1 MYLGKITGN
10 IIVGQSGGPTAAINA
25 SLAGVYK
32 AGKDAGAE
40 KVYGMLHGIQGL
52 LEGKLID
59 LSEKITCDLDL
70 ELLKRTPAAYLGS
83 CRYKLP
89 DYNKDTKDYEKLFQ
103 ILKEQE
109 ISAFFYIGGNDSMDS
124 IRKLSEYGELL
135 KSPIRFIGIPKTIDN
150 DLEITDHTP
159 GYGSAAKFIAASTK
173 EIIRD
178 SLVYNQK
185 NLTIIEIMGRHAGW
199 LTAAAALAKGN
210 DCEGADRIY
219 LPEKD
224 FDKDVFLKDI
234 TALQKEKKS
243 LIIAVSE
250 GIHLADG
257 RFVCELSDKDF
268 YVDEFGHTMLTGAG
282 AYLSALVKREIGC
295 KTRAIELNTLQR
307 CASHIA
313 SLTDIEEAFEV
324 GKRGVIAAAAG
335 VTGVMAVIK
344 RVSDSPYLCT
354 YETHNIK
361 EIANMEKKVPL
372 SWIKEE
378 EDGMS
383 EEFLRYAKPLIM
395 GEVMPVMVNGLPM
408 HLEYVS
414 ER

>member
-1 MYLGKITGN
+1 MQLGKITGN
-10 IIVGQSGGPTAAINA
+10 IVVGQSGGPTAAINS

-32 AGKDAGAE
+32 GGRDAGAK
-40 KVYGMLHGIQGL
+40 KVFGMLHGIQGL

-89 DYNKDTKDYEKLFQ
+89 DYNNDTKDYESVFR
-103 ILKEQE
+103 ILKEWD
-109 ISAFFYIGGNDSMDS
+109 IGAFFYIGGNDSMDT
-124 IRKLSEYGELL
+124 IRKLSEYGELI
-135 KSPIRFIGIPKTIDN
+135 KSPVRFMGIPKTIDN

-159 GYGSAAKFIAASTK
+159 GYGSAAKFIASATK

-199 LTAAAALAKGN
+199 LTAAAALAKGK

-219 LPEKD
+219 LPEKN
-224 FDKDVFLKDI
+224 FDKETFLKDI
-234 TALQKEKKS
+234 SVLQKEKKS
-243 LIIAVSE
+243 LVIAVSE

-257 RFVCELSDKDF
+257 RFICELSDKDF

-282 AYLSALVKREIGC
+282 AYLSALVKKELGC

-324 GKRGVIAAAAG
+324 GKRGVMAAADG
-335 VTGVMAVIK
+335 VSGEMAVIK

-354 YETHNIK
+354 YETHTIK
-361 EIANMEKKVPL
+361 QIANREKKVPL
-372 SWIKEE
+372 NWIKEG
-378 EDGMS
+378 DTGLR
-383 EEFLRYAKPLIM
+383 EEFVQYAKPLIM
-395 GEVMPVMVNGLPM
+395 GEVMPIMVNGLPK
-408 HLEYVS
+408 HLDYVCG
-414 ER
+414 R

>member
-1 MYLGKITGN
+1 MQSGKITGN
-10 IIVGQSGGPTAAINA
+10 IIVGQSGGPTAAINS
-25 SLAGVYK
+25 SLAGVFK
-32 AGKDAGAE
+32 GGREAGAE
-40 KVYGMLHGIQGL
+40 KVYGMLNGIQGL

-70 ELLKRTPAAYLGS
+70 ELLKRTPAAFLGS

-89 DYNKDTKDYEKLFQ
+89 DYNKDASDFESLFH
-103 ILKEQE
+103 ILTELE
-109 ISAFFYIGGNDSMDS
+109 ISAFFYIGGNDSMDT
-124 IRKLSEYGELL
+124 IRKLSEYGELIE
-135 KSPIRFIGIPKTIDN
+135 SPIRFIGIPKTIDN

-159 GYGSAAKFIAASTK
+159 GYGSAAKFIAAATK

-219 LPEKD
+219 LPEKN
-224 FDKDVFLKDI
+224 FDKDNFLKDI
-234 TALQKEKKS
+234 SSLQSEKKS
-243 LIIAVSE
+243 LVIAVSE

-282 AYLSALVKREIGC
+282 AYLSALVKKELGC

-324 GKRGVIAAAAG
+324 GRRGVMAAAKG
-335 VTGVMAVIK
+335 VTGEMAVIK
-344 RVSDSPYLCT
+344 RVSDTPYHCT
-354 YETHNIK
+354 YETHNIRQ
-361 EIANMEKKVPL
+361 IANMEKKVPL
-372 SWIKEE
+372 SWIKEGDE
-378 EDGMS
+378 GMS
-383 EEFLRYAKPLIM
+383 EEFIRYAKPLIM
-395 GEVMPVMVNGLPM
+395 GEIMPIMVNGLPK
-408 HLEYVS
+408 HLEYVCGN
-414 ER
+414 

>member
-40 KVYGMLHGIQGL
+40 KVFGMLHGIQGL

-109 ISAFFYIGGNDSMDS
+109 IYAFFYIGGNDSMDS

-243 LIIAVSE
+243 LVIAVSE

-324 GKRGVIAAAAG
+324 GKRGVIAATAG

-361 EIANMEKKVPL
+361 EIANMEKKVSL

>member
-1 MYLGKITGN
+1 MHSEKITGN
-10 IIVGQSGGPTAAINA
+10 IIVGQSGGPTAAINS
-25 SLAGVYK
+25 SLAGVYQGGRELG
-32 AGKDAGAE
+32 AGK
-40 KVYGMLHGIQGL
+40 VLGMLHGIQGL
-52 LEGKLID
+52 LEGKLVD

-89 DYNKDTKDYEKLFQ
+89 DYKKDPKDYDRLFE
-103 ILKEQE
+103 ILKEQN
-109 ISAFFYIGGNDSMDS
+109 IAAFFYIGGNDSMDT
-124 IRKLSEYGELL
+124 IRKLSEYGEL
-135 KSPIRFIGIPKTIDN
+135 KGSPIRFIGIPKTIDN

-159 GYGSAAKFIAASTK
+159 GYGSAAKFIASATK

-219 LPEKD
+219 LPEKN
-224 FDKDVFLKDI
+224 FDKEVFLKDI
-234 TALQKEKKS
+234 AALQEQKQS
-243 LIIAVSE
+243 LVIAVSE

-282 AYLSALVKREIGC
+282 AYLSALAKKELGC
-295 KTRAIELNTLQR
+295 KTRAVELNTLQR

-313 SLTDIEEAFEV
+313 SHTDIEEAFEV
-324 GKRGVIAAAAG
+324 GRRGVMAAAKG
-335 VTGVMAVIK
+335 VTGEMAVIK

-361 EIANMEKKVPL
+361 QIANMEKKVPMN
-372 SWIKEE
+372 WINEGDDGMKEE
-378 EDGMS
+378 
-383 EEFLRYAKPLIM
+383 FIRYARPLIM
-395 GEVMPVMVNGLPM
+395 GEVMPVMVNGLPK
-408 HLEYVS
+408 HLDYICDC
-414 ER
+414 